1 MEGHTVGVDLNLL
14 IELGK
19 IGLIVFKA
27 LGDVLSVV
35 AGN

>member
-1 MEGHTVGVDLNLL
+1 MGVDLNLL